1 MTEPNGIEVNL
12 DDIELDEQGNTI
24 IMNETL
30 AQAVNDAKNRASDLN
45 KGEYIDIMTFIHS
58 W

>member
-24 IMNETL
+24 IVNEIL
-30 AQAVNDAKNRASDLN
+30 ARAVNDAKNRARELN
-45 KGEYIDIMTFIHS
+45 EGEYIDIMTFIHS